1 MSIWLCESPGTGTT
15 YTFQEP
21 YKSGGQVYTWTTVEH
36 VSLSCLSRARVVVK
50 VAEQPRFL
58 QERAAAGLR
67 GAAVDLGAVPRLAP
81 RPRPR
86 PWPVSGAA
94 GWAGLAAWSGEPAG
108 DGDGDWERLGGRGL
122 LERERDD
129 LSSIFC
135 NVMMNVIIY
144 SNAAVTE
151 RQYINDRCL
160 IL

>member
-58 QERAAAGLR
+58 QERAAAGLP
-67 GAAVDLGAVPRLAP
+67 AAVDLVAAPRLAP

-122 LERERDD
+122 LERERERD
-129 LSSIFC
+129 LLSIC
-135 NVMMNVIIY
+135 NVVCMSQY
-144 SNAAVTE
+144 VT
-151 RQYINDRCL
+151 I
-160 IL
+160 

>member
-1 MSIWLCESPGTGTT
+1 MS
-15 YTFQEP
+15 P

-67 GAAVDLGAVPRLAP
+67 GAAVDLVAVPRLAP

-94 GWAGLAAWSGEPAG
+94 GWAGLAAWSWEPAG

-122 LERERDD
+122 LERERERD
-129 LSSIFC
+129 LSSISAMLYVC
-135 NVMMNVIIY
+135 HNMSQTDQICRGHRE
-144 SNAAVTE
+144 VTIQ
-151 RQYINDRCL
+151 R
-160 IL
+160 

>member
-1 MSIWLCESPGTGTT
+1 M
-15 YTFQEP
+15 
-21 YKSGGQVYTWTTVEH
+21 
-36 VSLSCLSRARVVVK
+36 VK

-94 GWAGLAAWSGEPAG
+94 SWAGLAAWSGEPAG

-122 LERERDD
+122 LERERERD
-129 LSSIFC
+129 LLSISATLYVC
-135 NVMMNVIIY
+135 HNMSQTDQICRGHRE
-144 SNAAVTE
+144 VTIQ
-151 RQYINDRCL
+151 R
-160 IL
+160 

>member
-1 MSIWLCESPGTGTT
+1 MS
-15 YTFQEP
+15 P
-21 YKSGGQVYTWTTVEH
+21 YKSGRQVYTWTTVEH

-67 GAAVDLGAVPRLAP
+67 GAAVDLVAAPRLAP
-81 RPRPR
+81 RPLPR

-122 LERERDD
+122 LERERERD
-129 LSSIFC
+129 LSSISAMLYVC
-135 NVMMNVIIY
+135 HNMSQTDQICRGHRE
-144 SNAAVTE
+144 VTIQ
-151 RQYINDRCL
+151 R
-160 IL
+160 

>member
-1 MSIWLCESPGTGTT
+1 M
-15 YTFQEP
+15 
-21 YKSGGQVYTWTTVEH
+21 
-36 VSLSCLSRARVVVK
+36 VK

-151 RQYINDRCL
+151 RQYMNDRCL

>member
-1 MSIWLCESPGTGTT
+1 MS
-15 YTFQEP
+15 P

-67 GAAVDLGAVPRLAP
+67 GAAVDLVAAPRLAP

-94 GWAGLAAWSGEPAG
+94 GWAGLAAWSWEPAG
-108 DGDGDWERLGGRGL
+108 AGDGDWEHLGGRGL
-122 LERERDD
+122 LERERD
-129 LSSIFC
+129 LSSISAMLYVC
-135 NVMMNVIIY
+135 HNMSQTDQICRGHRE
-144 SNAAVTE
+144 VTIQ
-151 RQYINDRCL
+151 R
-160 IL
+160 

>member
-1 MSIWLCESPGTGTT
+1 MS
-15 YTFQEP
+15 P

-67 GAAVDLGAVPRLAP
+67 GAAVDLVAVPRLAP

-122 LERERDD
+122 LERERERD
-129 LSSIFC
+129 LSSISAMLYVC
-135 NVMMNVIIY
+135 HNMSQTDQICRGHRE
-144 SNAAVTE
+144 VTIQ
-151 RQYINDRCL
+151 R
-160 IL
+160 

>member
-1 MSIWLCESPGTGTT
+1 M
-15 YTFQEP
+15 
-21 YKSGGQVYTWTTVEH
+21 
-36 VSLSCLSRARVVVK
+36 K
-50 VAEQPRFL
+50 VDEQPRFR
-58 QERAAAGLR
+58 QERAAAGLP
-67 GAAVDLGAVPRLAP
+67 AAVDLVAALRLAP

-94 GWAGLAAWSGEPAG
+94 GWAGLAAWSWEPAG

-122 LERERDD
+122 LERERERED
-129 LSSIFC
+129 LSIFC
-135 NVMMNVIIY
+135 NVIMNVIIY

>member
-1 MSIWLCESPGTGTT
+1 MCKK
-15 YTFQEP
+15 YVFVFQ
-21 YKSGGQVYTWTTVEH
+21 SSHTWTTAEH
-36 VSLSCLSRARVVVK
+36 LSLSCLSRAQLLVK
-50 VAEQPRFL
+50 VDEQPRCL
-58 QERAAAGLR
+58 QERAAAGLP
-67 GAAVDLGAVPRLAP
+67 AAVDLGAVPRLAP

-94 GWAGLAAWSGEPAG
+94 SWAGLAAWSGEPAG
-108 DGDGDWERLGGRGL
+108 AGDGDWERLGGRGL

-151 RQYINDRCL
+151 RQYMNDRCL